1 MKKFDSFSRMGRLS
15 FVRGLARLPPLS
27 NWNGLNWFWLTDP
40 RASGER
46 KNVGNYCFAMHG
58 EGLDHRSGMRET
70 EERRHFS
77 AVRFRGLRVSDHVG
91 AGKLGSHAAL
101 IKTDLF
107 PSQTMRPGEVD
118 GGCPTLAGG

>member
-15 FVRGLARLPPLS
+15 FVRGLAAWPLS

-58 EGLDHRSGMRET
+58 EGSEWNGGRRRSGDT
-70 EERRHFS
+70 FRR
-77 AVRFRGLRVSDHVG
+77 SD
-91 AGKLGSHAAL
+91 LGG
-101 IKTDLF
+101 F
-107 PSQTMRPGEVD
+107 E
-118 GGCPTLAGG
+118 

>member
-46 KNVGNYCFAMHG
+46 KNVGWQLLLCNAWG
-58 EGLDHRSGMRET
+58 GIGVET
-70 EERRHFS
+70 GERRHFS

-91 AGKLGSHAAL
+91 AGKLGSHAGL

-107 PSQTMRPGEVD
+107 PSQTMRPGKVD
-118 GGCPTLAGG
+118 GGCLTLAGG